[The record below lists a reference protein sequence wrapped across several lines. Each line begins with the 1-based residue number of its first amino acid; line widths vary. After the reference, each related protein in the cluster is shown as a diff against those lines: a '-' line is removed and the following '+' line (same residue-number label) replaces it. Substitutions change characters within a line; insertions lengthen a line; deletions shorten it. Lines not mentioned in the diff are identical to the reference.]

1 MGQKNKMKVSV
12 FYVHQNKTKN
22 ADAFEEHFLKKI
34 KINMSLQII
43 RISNK
48 KKFTTK
54 DEQKKYEGDLIK
66 QKIGKEKYIC
76 FDKQGEKVCSESFA
90 NIIYKS
96 NENVNLIIG
105 GAFGLSEDIMKNALK
120 TISFSDMEFSHE
132 VFRVMLLEQVYRA
145 NCIFNNHPYHQN

>member
-66 QKIGKEKYIC
+66 QKI
-76 FDKQGEKVCSESFA
+76 
-90 NIIYKS
+90 
-96 NENVNLIIG
+96 
-105 GAFGLSEDIMKNALK
+105 
-120 TISFSDMEFSHE
+120 
-132 VFRVMLLEQVYRA
+132 
-145 NCIFNNHPYHQN
+145 